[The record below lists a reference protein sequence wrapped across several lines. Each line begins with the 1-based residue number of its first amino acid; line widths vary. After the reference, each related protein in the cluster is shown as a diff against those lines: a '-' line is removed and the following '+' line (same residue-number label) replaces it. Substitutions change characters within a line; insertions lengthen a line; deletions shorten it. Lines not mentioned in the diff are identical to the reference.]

1 MYTQFDSYHQ
11 NSKDGEEVQFVI
23 LFDKNFDS
31 WKSSGLTLN
40 LSKESFVII
49 LTAPSAAKR

>member
-11 NSKDGEEVQFVI
+11 DSKDGEEVQFVI